1 MQILE
6 KAAETG
12 QTRQIQCFSTRFGGA
27 DGAILRERGGVSRVK
42 GRCRGRKN
50 VVQSSCKGGA

>member
-12 QTRQIQCFSTRFGGA
+12 QTRRFSAFRRALAAQMGQFCVK
-27 DGAILRERGGVSRVK
+27 GGVSRVK